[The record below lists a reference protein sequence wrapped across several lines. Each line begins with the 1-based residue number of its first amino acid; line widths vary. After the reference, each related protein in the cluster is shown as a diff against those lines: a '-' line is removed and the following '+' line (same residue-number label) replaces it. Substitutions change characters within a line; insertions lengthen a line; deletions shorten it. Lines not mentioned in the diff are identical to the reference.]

1 MPQNVRVMF
10 GKVLL
15 SMTPREQANVLTSCA
30 WSKATDL
37 TDAEA
42 AIKKEETTHAHPETN
57 STEDHEIVSRR
68 SVRRPQTSPLKLRRK
83 DLASSKLQAP
93 SGRSIDVSAE
103 KRERRKNRQAADIEG
118 VQYGKSRHA
127 VDDDDMWGLLSDTA
141 VDASI
146 SMARTSPHSS
156 PAEQIS
162 HSRKTSP
169 GEDCLR
175 FSDSK
180 KEFSLKRPSTAQISI
195 HSEQIGF
202 HTNASVFQELSV
214 GLSSP
219 SFYGGRGQWMP

>member
-1 MPQNVRVMF
+1 M
-10 GKVLL
+10 
-15 SMTPREQANVLTSCA
+15 
-30 WSKATDL
+30 
-37 TDAEA
+37 
-42 AIKKEETTHAHPETN
+42 
-57 STEDHEIVSRR
+57 
-68 SVRRPQTSPLKLRRK
+68 RRK
-83 DLASSKLQAP
+83 DRSSKLQAP

-141 VDASI
+141 VMTTSI

-169 GEDCLR
+169 GRRLSPIQR
-175 FSDSK
+175 TRRKNSP
-180 KEFSLKRPSTAQISI
+180 LKRPSTAPNSI

-202 HTNASVFQELSV
+202 RTNASVFQGGSLWGLVLHLSTA
-214 GLSSP
+214 
-219 SFYGGRGQWMP
+219 GGGQWMP

>member
-15 SMTPREQANVLTSCA
+15 SMTPSEQANVLTSCA

-68 SVRRPQTSPLKLRRK
+68 SVMRPQTSPLKLRRK

-103 KRERRKNRQAADIEG
+103 KRERRKNRKAADIEG

-141 VDASI
+141 VMTTSI

-156 PAEQIS
+156 PAEQMS

-169 GEDCLR
+169 GRRLSPIQR
-175 FSDSK
+175 TRRKNSP
-180 KEFSLKRPSTAQISI
+180 LKRPSTAPNINPFGTDRLSHQRIRFP
-195 HSEQIGF
+195 GR
-202 HTNASVFQELSV
+202 LSV
-214 GLSSP
+214 GARGP
-219 SFYGGRGQWMP
+219 SEAV